1 MNNQAMP
8 GMQPNGEGMGRVT
21 GEGAVRGGTVA
32 TDSAFARAGSR
43 GHARPAAGS
52 ARGAAHASADR
63 PPTTTLCIIIQ
74 QCPGSTQGA
83 WGFHRHGHV
92 LGPTVSAHL
101 FFCGSCRQRCRGR
114 HAAPPPQSPEATS
127 TARYTLIPQR
137 GVWEAQG
144 WVPPGCGPSPAGR
157 DSGLGHRLGSPPTP
171 PPTPHWPTKPAVPSH
186 TPTIHPRLHAYMS
199 SLWGW
204 PDTWGGADRLTWS
217 CVPKSLESV
226 LGRERNCRH
235 HAVIRVGRRS
245 GGTSVPPIPSKLS
258 ERP

>member
-1 MNNQAMP
+1 M
-8 GMQPNGEGMGRVT
+8 VT
-21 GEGAVRGGTVA
+21 CWAPPCPRRLRGG
-32 TDSAFARAGSR
+32 
-43 GHARPAAGS
+43 
-52 ARGAAHASADR
+52 
-63 PPTTTLCIIIQ
+63 LCI
-74 QCPGSTQGA
+74 S
-83 WGFHRHGHV
+83 
-92 LGPTVSAHL
+92 
-101 FFCGSCRQRCRGR
+101 FCGSCRQRCRGR

-127 TARYTLIPQR
+127 TAQYTLIPQR

-217 CVPKSLESV
+217 CVRAFPNLWKVCWEESATAGTT
-226 LGRERNCRH
+226 LSFGW
-235 HAVIRVGRRS
+235 AGGQVGPACPRS
-245 GGTSVPPIPSKLS
+245 HPSCLS
-258 ERP
+258 DHNMTFG